1 MRKVLV
7 LVSVLCFC
15 TAVMAKKDLV
25 TRVEPAEWWAGM
37 AHEELQLM
45 LYGEDI
51 AEAEVRFEDD
61 ALRIDR
67 IERTDNPDYMFLY
80 VDVKDAAAGDYK
92 LMVKKGGKRQAI
104 AYRLNSRR
112 EGSALRR
119 SFGTEDAIYLI
130 MPDRFANGN
139 RENDSVEGYHEGVV
153 PGDLKKRQ
161 GGDIEG
167 IIRHLDYI
175 ADLGMTAVWTTPML
189 EDNDLSMSYHHYA
202 CTDYYKVDPRFGT
215 NRDYRRLADECHLR
229 GLKLIIDIVPNHCG
243 WQHWWHNDLPAKDW
257 YNQWEAFTRTNYNT
271 TVWTDPHRSDYDM
284 KLLRDGW
291 FDTNMPDMNLNNPL
305 VFDYVR
311 QAYTYWI
318 EYADID
324 GVRVDTYPYND
335 IHTAARLMNALN
347 REYPNLT
354 IVGECWVKSVTEM
367 AYYQTGANNRDG
379 FDSGLQSVMDFTMKD
394 YFDCVFKEPE
404 AWNTGVIRFYN
415 HMALDF
421 AIPNPDMVMNMLD
434 NHDMSRFAAEVNYDK
449 RLYKMGLA
457 LVSTL
462 RGYPQFYYGDE
473 IMQISPKGGYENC
486 RHNMMGGWE
495 GDPRSVFTRE
505 GRTADENEIYDYLSA
520 LLNFRKA
527 CPAFHTGSKMKQFIP
542 RDGIYA
548 FFRYQGDAKV
558 MVVTNNNEEER
569 VLQTAPFAE
578 MEIEGHTVRCVTSG
592 EKFVMGKELRVPG
605 KTVLVLEIM

>member
-7 LVSVLCFC
+7 LISVLCFC

-25 TRVEPAEWWAGM
+25 TRIEPAEWWAGM
-37 AHEELQLM
+37 AHEELQVM
-45 LYGEDI
+45 LYGEGI
-51 AEAEVRFEDD
+51 AEAEVGFKGDE
-61 ALRIDR
+61 LRIDSTV
-67 IERTDNPDYMFLY
+67 RTDNPNYLFLY
-80 VDVKDAAAGDYK
+80 VDVKDAAAGEYT
-92 LMVKKGGKRQAI
+92 LTVRKGGRRQNV
-104 AYRLNSRR
+104 AYRLRNRR
-112 EGSALRR
+112 EGSAARR
-119 SFGTEDAIYLI
+119 SFGTEDAVYLI

-139 RENDSVEGYHEGVV
+139 RENDEVEGYHEGVV
-153 PGDLKKRQ
+153 PGDLRMRQ

-167 IIRHLDYI
+167 IIEHLDYI
-175 ADLGMTAVWTTPML
+175 AGMGMTAVWTTPLL
-189 EDNDLSMSYHHYA
+189 EDNDTSLSYHHYA
-202 CTDYYKVDPRFGT
+202 CTDYYKVDPRFGR
-215 NRDYRRLADECHLR
+215 NEDYRRLSDECHMR
-229 GLKLIIDIVPNHCG
+229 GLKLIIDMVPNHCG
-243 WQHWWHNDLPAKDW
+243 SGHWWHNDLPARDW
-257 YNQWEAFTRTNYNT
+257 YNRWGEFTRTNYNT
-271 TVWTDPHRSDYDM
+271 TVWTDPHRSERDM
-284 KLLRDGW
+284 RLLRDGW

-318 EYADID
+318 EYANID

-335 IHTAARLMNALN
+335 IRTAARLMRAIN
-347 REYPNLT
+347 REYPHLT
-354 IVGECWVKSVTEM
+354 IVGECWVKTVTEM
-367 AYYQTGANNRDG
+367 AYYQTGAGNRDG

-394 YFDCVFKEPE
+394 YFDWVFMEPE

-434 NHDMSRFAAEVNYDK
+434 NHDMSRFAAEVGHDK

-473 IMQISPKGGYENC
+473 IMQVSPKGGYENC
-486 RHNMMGGWE
+486 RHRMEGGWE

-520 LLNFRKA
+520 LLNFRRE

-542 RDGIYA
+542 RDGVYT
-548 FFRYQGDAKV
+548 FFRYRDDAKV
-558 MVVTNNNEEER
+558 MVVTNNNDDER
-569 VLQTAPFAE
+569 RVETAPFAE
-578 MEIEGHTVRCVTSG
+578 MEIEGRSARCVTSG
-592 EKFVMGKELRVPG
+592 EEFVIGKEIRVPG
-605 KTVLVLEIM
+605 KTVLVLEIR

>member
-1 MRKVLV
+1 
-7 LVSVLCFC
+7 
-15 TAVMAKKDLV
+15 
-25 TRVEPAEWWAGM
+25 
-37 AHEELQLM
+37 
-45 LYGEDI
+45 
-51 AEAEVRFEDD
+51 
-61 ALRIDR
+61 
-67 IERTDNPDYMFLY
+67 
-80 VDVKDAAAGDYK
+80 
-92 LMVKKGGKRQAI
+92 
-104 AYRLNSRR
+104 
-112 EGSALRR
+112 
-119 SFGTEDAIYLI
+119 
-130 MPDRFANGN
+130 
-139 RENDSVEGYHEGVV
+139 
-153 PGDLKKRQ
+153 
-161 GGDIEG
+161 
-167 IIRHLDYI
+167 
-175 ADLGMTAVWTTPML
+175 
-189 EDNDLSMSYHHYA
+189 
-202 CTDYYKVDPRFGT
+202 
-215 NRDYRRLADECHLR
+215 
-229 GLKLIIDIVPNHCG
+229 
-243 WQHWWHNDLPAKDW
+243 
-257 YNQWEAFTRTNYNT
+257 
-271 TVWTDPHRSDYDM
+271 
-284 KLLRDGW
+284 
-291 FDTNMPDMNLNNPL
+291 
-305 VFDYVR
+305 
-311 QAYTYWI
+311 
-318 EYADID
+318 
-324 GVRVDTYPYND
+324 
-335 IHTAARLMNALN
+335 MNALN

-542 RDGIYA
+542 RDGIYT

-592 EKFVMGKELRVPG
+592 EEFVMGKELRVPG